1 MKDESQ
7 DDGADES
14 AFDDALVGSKAM
26 QEAMV
31 DEEAMDD
38 LDSEEA
44 AKFSALT
51 GGKNYITQ
59 KGFDR
64 LKAEVHEL
72 MNVERPKVVEVV
84 AWAAS
89 NGDRSENADYTYGKK
104 RLREIDR
111 KLRFLQKRLDRAV
124 VVQPELQKG
133 DRVLFGATVTVEDEN
148 GALRIFKIVGIDETD
163 AKEGKISWISP
174 IGKSLL
180 QARVGDTV
188 LLHTPKGE
196 DELEVKKIEFLPID

>member
-1 MKDESQ
+1 MSKAFMKD
-7 DDGADES
+7 DVPES
-14 AFDDALVGSKAM
+14 ASDNVLDDSVIDDLEVD
-26 QEAMV
+26 QEAN
-31 DEEAMDD
+31 DD

-59 KGFDR
+59 KGFLR

-72 MNVERPKVVEVV
+72 LNVERPKVVEVV

-124 VVQPELQKG
+124 VVHPETQSG

-148 GALRIFKIVGIDETD
+148 GSPKVFKIVGIDETD
-163 AKEGKISWISP
+163 AKTGKISWISP

-180 QARVGDTV
+180 QARVGDFV
-188 LLHTPKGE
+188 ELHTPKGE
-196 DELEVKKIEFLPID
+196 EELEVKKIEFLPID